1 MVPLPHDTGPDF
13 PYAPYPPYPTPGA
26 PVSESSNEKQVQAS
40 PLPPVL
46 PAPQGD
52 PGQPW
57 QHQRGFDP
65 RNMPQGAGPR
75 NFMRPPYMSPAPGFL
90 VGPGPGFPGKILIL
104 YQGVYKVFIKVFISS

>member
-1 MVPLPHDTGPDF
+1 MVPLPHAAGPDF
-13 PYAPYPPYPTPGA
+13 PYAPYPPYPV
-26 PVSESSNEKQVQAS
+26 PVPPVTESGNEKQVQAS

-52 PGQPW
+52 PGKPW
-57 QHQRGFDP
+57 PHQRGFDP

-75 NFMRPPYMSPAPGFL
+75 NFGRPPFMGPAPGFL

-104 YQGVYKVFIKVFISS
+104 CQCV